1 MVALIVLIAPIVLDV
16 RIARIVMIAP
26 IVVVSLMKP
35 A

>member
-1 MVALIVLIAPIVLDV
+1 MVALIVLIAPFVLDV